1 MRDKFSLME
10 RLRVS
15 AQGVGLQENLF
26 QLIIVGCRAEMN
38 NVVSLQLGYTLRF
51 TPLGFAALVKVAQQR
66 ISNASAFKE
75 IGMCQV
81 REVHW

>member
-66 ISNASAFKE
+66 ISNASALKE